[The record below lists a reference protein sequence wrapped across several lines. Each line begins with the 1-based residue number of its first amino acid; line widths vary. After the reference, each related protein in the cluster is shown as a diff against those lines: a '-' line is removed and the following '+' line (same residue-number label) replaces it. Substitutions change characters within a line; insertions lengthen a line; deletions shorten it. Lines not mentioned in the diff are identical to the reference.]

1 MPKNALVIFC
11 ETMDFKKIGLIAFI
25 IIAGLLV
32 VRFVLGGSEDTWLCQ
47 NGQWVKH
54 GNPSKSAPTSG
65 CGSSAT
71 PVNQKTAV
79 YKASDF
85 EITYPVWSNIPKEN
99 LLDPTATRIAVT
111 NSGCNFLVTA
121 RPVAKDQ
128 IFKTY
133 AQKMIDDEIASNNVK
148 VVTKTIKDDS
158 SFVESSFTIDKTLM
172 YSTSNGYFSS
182 SRQFYTVI
190 FVSQKDVFEKACRP
204 LIKSTIDSVKVK

>member
-1 MPKNALVIFC
+1 
-11 ETMDFKKIGLIAFI
+11 MDIKKVGLIALI

-32 VRFVLGGSEDTWLCQ
+32 VRFVLGRNEDTWLCQ
-47 NGQWVKH
+47 NGQWVKQ
-54 GNPSKSAPTSG
+54 GNPSKAMPTSG
-65 CGSSAT
+65 CGSTAT
-71 PVNQKTAV
+71 LVNQKTAV

-85 EITYPVWSNIPKEN
+85 EITYPVWTNIPKEN

-111 NSGCNFLVTA
+111 DNGCNFLVTA
-121 RPVAKDQ
+121 RPIAKDQ

-133 AQKMIDDEIASNNVK
+133 AQKTIDDEIASNNVK
-148 VVTKTIKDDS
+148 VITKTIKDDS

-172 YSTSNGYFSS
+172 YSTSNGYFTS

-190 FVSQKDVFEKACRP
+190 FVSQKDVFEKSCRP

>member
-1 MPKNALVIFC
+1 
-11 ETMDFKKIGLIAFI
+11 MDLKKIGFI
-25 IIAGLLV
+25 ILLIIGGLLI
-32 VRFVLGGSEDTWLCQ
+32 VRFVLGGNEDTWLCQ

-65 CGSSAT
+65 CGPLAT

-111 NSGCNFLVTA
+111 NNGCNFLVTA
-121 RPVAKDQ
+121 RPVVKDQ

-172 YSTSNGYFSS
+172 YSTSNGYFTS

-204 LIKSTIDSVKVK
+204 LINSTIASVKVK